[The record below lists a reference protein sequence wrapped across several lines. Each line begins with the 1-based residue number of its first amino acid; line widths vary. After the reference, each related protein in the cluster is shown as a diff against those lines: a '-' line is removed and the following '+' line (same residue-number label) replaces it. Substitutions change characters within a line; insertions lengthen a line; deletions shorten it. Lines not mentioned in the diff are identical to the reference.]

1 MIAIQLICDRLAL
14 ATGRSLG
21 VLAMRH
27 FDRFGMRL
35 VGGMLIALFVA
46 YAMNVSADLAAV
58 GQGMHLRHLGPPA
71 VWALIAGGAVTT
83 LLLFGTFTLSHT
95 DPAVR
100 AGSSDHQEDRAT
112 TRAPSGAHCFLAVPP
127 TAMACLRFL
136 NFPSCL
142 CSCIVLSTWS

>member
-71 VWALIAGGAVTT
+71 VWALIA
-83 LLLFGTFTLSHT
+83 
-95 DPAVR
+95 
-100 AGSSDHQEDRAT
+100 
-112 TRAPSGAHCFLAVPP
+112 RAPSGAHCFLAVPP